1 MGETIRLDKFLVD
14 MGKGS
19 RSQVKEAG
27 KKGRIQVNGQVE
39 KTLKRKIDLDVDQ
52 VTLDGE
58 KVQYRRWEYFL
69 LNKPKGVVS
78 ATEDK
83 RYKTVVDLL
92 GEEGRRDLFPVGRLD
107 LDTEGLL
114 LLTNDG
120 ELAHR
125 LLSPKKHV
133 DKKYY
138 ARISG
143 CLPKDAVLIMAQ
155 GMVLEDGTKVMPGR
169 LELADQGENT
179 ENIGVFL
186 TIQEGKF
193 HQVKRMFQVLGCQV
207 EYLKRVSF
215 GTLALD
221 EGLLPGQYRRLTEDE
236 VTALREHSSSREEVK
251 ARQREQS
258 SPEGEAE
265 TGQREQSSPEG
276 EAKARQKEI
285 SP

>member
-27 KKGRIQVNGQVE
+27 KKGRIYVNGQVE
-39 KTLKRKIDLDVDQ
+39 KILKRKIDPNIDQ

-58 KVQYRRWEYFL
+58 PVQYRKWEYFL

-92 GEEGRRDLFPVGRLD
+92 GKDGRRDLFPVGRLD

-120 ELAHR
+120 DMAHR

-133 DKKYY
+133 DKTYY
-138 ARISG
+138 ARVSG
-143 CLPKDAVLIMAQ
+143 RLPKDAVQIMAQ
-155 GMVLEDGTKVMPGR
+155 GM
-169 LELADQGENT
+169 
-179 ENIGVFL
+179 
-186 TIQEGKF
+186 
-193 HQVKRMFQVLGCQV
+193 
-207 EYLKRVSF
+207 
-215 GTLALD
+215 
-221 EGLLPGQYRRLTEDE
+221 
-236 VTALREHSSSREEVK
+236 
-251 ARQREQS
+251 
-258 SPEGEAE
+258 
-265 TGQREQSSPEG
+265 
-276 EAKARQKEI
+276 
-285 SP
+285 